1 MARVTVE
8 DCEKVVHSR
17 FDLVLLAAQRAR
29 QILAGNPVLV
39 EQSDEKKTV
48 VALREIASSKV
59 DVEALENELI
69 NSLRTCTA
77 WDNDEDNIEDDVEGD
92 DYNPTVMQALDMT
105 SLEAS
110 SNGVSIVDDLDDNK
124 DEDIED

>member
-48 VALREIASSKV
+48 VALREIAASKLNI
-59 DVEALENELI
+59 ETLENEII
-69 NSLRTCTA
+69 NGLRTFTT
-77 WDNDEDNIEDDVEGD
+77 WENDEDNIEDDVEGD
-92 DYNPTVMQALDMT
+92 DYNPTEMQAFDLT
-105 SLEAS
+105 SSEAS
-110 SNGVSIVDDLDDNK
+110 GNGVSIVDDIDNK
-124 DEDIED
+124 YENIED